1 MTQEGSPKAVS
12 KALAKIEQ
20 LIYNPLEIGSDAAI
34 KQFAPA
40 EELDTGGI
48 DPDAYTAELFADYEE
63 AIGTMGFRRI
73 MQPIYAINSIV
84 IGDSSKSEGTTSKSS

>member
-1 MTQEGSPKAVS
+1 MADEGKISS
-12 KALAKIEQ
+12 KASAKIGEA
-20 LIYNPLEIGSDAAI
+20 LSNTLEIGSDAAI

-63 AIGTMGFRRI
+63 AIGTMGVPPDDATYRHDGYNRYWKLFEIRR
-73 MQPIYAINSIV
+73 
-84 IGDSSKSEGTTSKSS
+84 